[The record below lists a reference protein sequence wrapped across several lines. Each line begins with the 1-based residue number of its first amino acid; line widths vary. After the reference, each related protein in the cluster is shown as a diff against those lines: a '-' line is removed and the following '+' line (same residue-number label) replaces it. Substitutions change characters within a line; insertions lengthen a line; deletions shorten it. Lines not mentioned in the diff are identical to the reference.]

1 MTLSDAIPDV
11 VGEIA
16 DSTDLAPR
24 INGFHLEPRC
34 RVCRNEQVRREVND
48 LLAAGASYAHVVR
61 ALGEHNANCD
71 RRDQVT
77 IDSVR
82 NHCARHFPVQQV
94 AHATYRDILERRAEQ
109 NRVDFVNGVATAL
122 TPLAFFEIV
131 MNMAFRQLMD
141 DGAEVSVETGLRAAE
156 KLQSVLDKRD
166 QGDDLA
172 ELRLQLYRI
181 QDAVKAVVPQEM
193 WGDIIEKLDQ
203 HDPDA
208 IDAETEDFED
218 EDPYDP
224 TEFAEDDDDFDEDG
238 EDESDADV

>member
-1 MTLSDAIPDV
+1 MSVSQATLDI
-11 VGEIA
+11 VGDTVESSA
-16 DSTDLAPR
+16 LATR
-24 INGFHLEPRC
+24 NGFHLEPRC
-34 RVCRNEQVRREVND
+34 RVCRIDAVREKVNGM
-48 LLAAGASYAHVVR
+48 LATGASYAHVVR
-61 ALGEHNANCD
+61 ALADHNANCD

-94 AHATYRDILERRAEQ
+94 ARATYRDILERRAEQ

-122 TPLAFFEIV
+122 TPIAYFEIV
-131 MNMAFRQLMD
+131 MNKAFRRLMD
-141 DGAEVSVETGLRAAE
+141 DDADVSVDTGLRAAE

-203 HDPDA
+203 QQQDPEA
-208 IDAETEDFED
+208 IDAETEDFDDEDAYNPREFDED
-218 EDPYDP
+218 ED
-224 TEFAEDDDDFDEDG
+224 EDF
-238 EDESDADV
+238 